1 MNLQTMATLFGIVLQ
16 LVGAG
21 YLVWQA
27 RGTAK
32 KLANF
37 RAHLT
42 YDKFNDAVGTLADEL
57 GGQFGQQLWGFLFIA
72 AGSALQ
78 FYGAWPAK

>member
-1 MNLQTMATLFGIVLQ
+1 MNAQTAATLLGIVLQ
-16 LVGAG
+16 LGGAG

-27 RGTAK
+27 RITAK
-32 KLANF
+32 KLTNF

-57 GGQFGQQLWGFLFIA
+57 GGQFTQQLWGFAFIA
-72 AGSALQ
+72 AGSVLQ
-78 FYGAWPAK
+78 LYGAWPAK

>member
-1 MNLQTMATLFGIVLQ
+1 MNLQTAATLVGIVLQ
-16 LVGAG
+16 LGGAG

-27 RGTAK
+27 RATSM

-57 GGQFGQQLWGFLFIA
+57 GGQFRQQVWGFVIIA
-72 AGSALQ
+72 AGSVLQ
-78 FYGAWPAK
+78 FYGALPP